1 MPTSHFKCLQLL
13 FQMMDGHAVLQPEDT
28 ELVMDMRRAGL
39 LRESSSDTL
48 QLTEKGCVV
57 ARTLESLAPVIG
69 QMYTAD
75 VMREQQ
81 RSDQNGMAGDI
92 MFFEAEMCDSD
103 FQAVIARAV
112 RDLYGRGEGEAGTT
126 DVAEPQ
132 QEEG

>member
-39 LRESSSDTL
+39 LRESLSDTL

-92 MFFEAEMCDSD
+92 MFL
-103 FQAVIARAV
+103 VIARAV
-112 RDLYGRGEGEAGTT
+112 RDLYGREGGTAGTT
-126 DVAEPQ
+126 DIAEPQ